1 MTECVVAS
9 GICQFEASSFSYYGF
24 AAPSDSTPD
33 SFSFAAVNGAEL
45 STETVSE
52 SVTLTGFNVPVQI
65 GITGG
70 SYSVNNA
77 AFTTS

>member
-1 MTECVVAS
+1 MTECVVSS
-9 GICQFEASSFSYYGF
+9 GVCQFEASSFSYYGF

-65 GITGG
+65 AVT
-70 SYSVNNA
+70 
-77 AFTTS
+77 